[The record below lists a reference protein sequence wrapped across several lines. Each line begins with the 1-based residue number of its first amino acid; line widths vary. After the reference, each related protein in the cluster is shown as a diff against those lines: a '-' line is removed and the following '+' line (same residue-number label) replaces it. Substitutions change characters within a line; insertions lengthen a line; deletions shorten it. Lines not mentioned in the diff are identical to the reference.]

1 MGRRRKKEGFADI
14 LIELPW
20 WVSAGLGI
28 AGFIGLRYIIPS
40 TLPPLF
46 KGVGIGIQGMAWI
59 PLMLFSFLSLLS
71 FARSTLR
78 PRQPIPLNAAFDA
91 PQRRKS
97 EPTVIQPLSK
107 FAHQWGNGYS
117 KSESDVPNLAPYS
130 QWTFEAL
137 KALEWKRV
145 ELLCAKYYEV
155 MGFKCET
162 IRCGADGGI
171 DVKLFRIDPNK
182 PIAII
187 QCKAWNSSQV
197 GVAPVREL
205 LGVMTSEKVARGI
218 FLTTST
224 YTKDAI
230 AFAEANPIQLLDGPG
245 FLKKLQ
251 DLPEAA
257 QAALLK
263 FAFDGDYSTPT
274 CASCGIK
281 MVRRESKRGPLWE
294 CVNYPRCRCHFGIK
308 RWVRP

>member
-117 KSESDVPNLAPYS
+117 KSGSDVPYLAPYS

-263 FAFDGDYSTPT
+263 FAFHGDYSTPT

>member
-1 MGRRRKKEGFADI
+1 MGRRRKKEDLAAI

-20 WVSAGLGI
+20 WVSAGLGV

-59 PLMLFSFLSLLS
+59 PLMLFSFLSLIS
-71 FARSTLR
+71 FARSATR
-78 PRQPIPLNAAFDA
+78 PRQPVPLSAAFYT
-91 PQRRKS
+91 PQRRKT

-107 FAHQWGNGYS
+107 LAHQWGNGYP
-117 KSESDVPNLAPYS
+117 KSDSAAPDAAPYS
-130 QWTFEAL
+130 QWTLEAL

-145 ELLCAKYYEV
+145 ELLCARYYEA
-155 MGFKCET
+155 MGFKSET

-171 DVKLFRIDPNK
+171 DVKLFRIDPSK

-205 LGVMTSEKVARGI
+205 LGVLTSEKVARGI

-224 YTKDAI
+224 FTKDAV

-257 QAALLK
+257 QVALLK

-281 MVRRESKRGPLWE
+281 MVRRESKRGPLWG
-294 CVNYPRCRCHFGIK
+294 CVNYPRCKCHFAIK
-308 RWVRP
+308 R

>member
-117 KSESDVPNLAPYS
+117 KSESGVPNLAPYS

-145 ELLCAKYYEV
+145 ELLCAKYYEAI
-155 MGFKCET
+155 GFKCET